1 MRSNRLSLLGIV
13 ILVLCFAFFAAH
25 TFNIVWTTPRVIG
38 TAIFAISFPLF
49 LLARWQLGA
58 SFSVTP
64 QARSLVTT
72 GLYARIRNPIYLFG
86 GLMVVGMSLFVSP
99 WGPLVVVTILIPLQV
114 YRAGKEEQ
122 VLRQAFGEAY
132 NRYKQRTWF

>member
-1 MRSNRLSLLGIV
+1 MRSDRLSLIGLV
-13 ILVLCFAFFAAH
+13 ILVLCFAFFAAR
-25 TFNIVWTTPRVIG
+25 TFTIVWTTPRVIG

-49 LLARWQLGA
+49 LLARWQLGS

-64 QARSLVTT
+64 QARSLITT

-99 WGPLVVVTILIPLQV
+99 WGPLVVATILIPLQV
-114 YRAGKEEQ
+114 YSARKEEQ
-122 VLRQAFGEAY
+122 VLRQAFGEDYA
-132 NRYKQRTWF
+132 RYKQQTWF

>member
-1 MRSNRLSLLGIV
+1 MRSNRLSLLGLV
-13 ILVLCFAFFAAH
+13 ILVPCLAYFAAH
-25 TFNIVWTTPRVIG
+25 TFKIVWTTPRVIG
-38 TAIFAISFPLF
+38 ATLFAIPFPFF

-86 GLMVVGMSLFVSP
+86 GLMIVGMSLFVSP
-99 WGPLVVVTILIPLQV
+99 WGPLVVAAILVPAQV

-122 VLRQAFGEAY
+122 VLRQAFGEDY
-132 NRYKQRTWF
+132 DRYKRQTWF